1 MRKMTVIHKKL
12 IVWTAS
18 LFLFFPL
25 CAQTVEEI
33 QQSDDYLWGTGNAP
47 TLRQAD
53 NEALASLISQ
63 ISTNVS
69 AQFEQVTEGGTENDV
84 ATAKDKFKSI
94 INTYSHSTLT
104 NTQRIVIQNEPDAA
118 VMRYIKKSEIQ
129 RIFNGRKVK
138 LLDFAQEAQRLEK
151 KSQVAD
157 ALRYYYWAL
166 TLLQSYPDGNYLTM
180 KDDEGHEQL
189 LVSWIPKQMNDIFT
203 NISLSVEGEQVDGNL
218 KTVTLKVLYK
228 GKPARNYDYSYFD
241 GRDWSNIFSAK
252 DGLGLVELPA
262 MASVDGLS
270 VKTEYMFEG
279 EANIDSELSEVMS
292 SVTPIAMRDAYL
304 KLSAPNQKEAVA
316 QPGQTTLMA
325 SSMQAKETNSGMK
338 FLSTETAAPYEQ
350 TMAKVEQAIR
360 THNFEGIES
369 LCTPEGYDMF
379 QRLIKY
385 GNCKILRQPNLKYLS
400 YNGEITCRSLPM
412 SFSFWGNRRTFVED
426 VVFQMTPEG
435 KITSL
440 SFGLN
445 KPAVDDIMN
454 QTAWGDTARQVLI
467 TFLESYKTAYALKR
481 LDYIRSIFSD
491 DALIITGSV
500 VKASG
505 QMERQPIDGKVVKYT
520 RQTKG
525 EYMKKLEHIFAS
537 SEFINLRFADNQVR
551 KSGVG
556 GEIYGIQIKQDYFS
570 SSYGDT
576 GYLFLMVDL
585 NHPKEPVIHVR
596 TWQPEKDP
604 NFGLIDLSYF

>member
-1 MRKMTVIHKKL
+1 MNKRIKILMGGVL
-12 IVWTAS
+12 LS
-18 LFLFFPL
+18 LSLQ
-25 CAQTVEEI
+25 AQTVEEI

-412 SFSFWGNRRTFVED
+412 SFTFQGNRRTFVED

>member
-1 MRKMTVIHKKL
+1 MKFLLGVMML
-12 IVWTAS
+12 LSFS
-18 LFLFFPL
+18 LQ
-25 CAQTVEEI
+25 AQTVEEI
-33 QQSDDYLWGTGNAP
+33 QQSDEYLWGTGNAP

-53 NEALASLISQ
+53 NEALAALISQ

-69 AQFEQVTEGGTENDV
+69 AQFEQVTEGGTENEV

-138 LLDFAQEAQRLEK
+138 LLDFAKEGLRLEK
-151 KSQVAD
+151 KAQVAD

-166 TLLQSYPDGNYLTM
+166 TLLQSYPEGNYLTM
-180 KDDEGHEQL
+180 KDDQGNEQL
-189 LVSWIPKQMNDIFT
+189 LVSWIPKQMKDIFT
-203 NISLSVEGEQVDGNL
+203 NIQLSVEGEQTDGNL
-218 KTVTLKVLYK
+218 KTVTIRVLYK

-241 GRDWSNIFSAK
+241 GRDWSNVYSAK

-262 MASVDGLS
+262 IASVDGLS

-279 EANIDSELSEVMS
+279 EANIDSELSEVMN

-304 KLSAPNQKEAVA
+304 KLSAPREEDAVA
-316 QPGQTTLMA
+316 QPGETTLMA

-360 THNFEGIES
+360 TRNFDGIES

-385 GNCKILRQPNLKYLS
+385 GNCKILRQPKLKYLS

-412 SFSFWGNRRTFVED
+412 SFTFQGNRRTFVED

-435 KITSL
+435 KITGL

-481 LDYIRSIFSD
+481 LEYIRSIFSD

-525 EYMKKLEHIFAS
+525 EYMKKLEHIFAG

-585 NHPKEPVIHVR
+585 NHPKEPIIHVR

>member
-1 MRKMTVIHKKL
+1 MWKKL
-12 IVWTAS
+12 
-18 LFLFFPL
+18 FLMILGVCLVAPL
-25 CAQTVEEI
+25 SAQTVEEI
-33 QQSDDYLWGTGNAP
+33 QQSDEYLWGTGNGT

-69 AQFEQVTEGGTENDV
+69 SQFEQVLEEEKTNGEIES
-84 ATAKDKFKSI
+84 KDKFKSI
-94 INTYSHSTLT
+94 INTYSHATLT

-118 VMRYIKKSEIQ
+118 VMRYIKKSEIR
-129 RIFNGRKVK
+129 RIFEGRKVK
-138 LLDFAQEAQRLEK
+138 LLDFAQEAMRLEK
-151 KSQVAD
+151 KAQVAD

-180 KDDEGHEQL
+180 KDDQGQEQL
-189 LVSWIPKQMNDIFT
+189 LATWIPKQMNDIFA
-203 NISLSVEGEQVDGNL
+203 NISLSVDGQQVDGNL
-218 KTVTLKVLYK
+218 KTVTLKVMYK
-228 GKPARNYDYSYFD
+228 GQPARNYDYSYFD
-241 GRDWSNIFSAK
+241 GRDWSNIYSAK

-262 MASVDGLS
+262 IASVDGLS

-279 EANIDSELSEVMS
+279 EANIDSELADVMN
-292 SVTPIAMRDAYL
+292 SVTPVAMRNAYL
-304 KLSAPNQKEAVA
+304 KLDAKEEAPAETKPGEETRLTASA
-316 QPGQTTLMA
+316 
-325 SSMQAKETNSGMK
+325 QAKETNSGMR
-338 FLSTETAAPYEQ
+338 FLTDATAAPYEQ
-350 TMAKVEQAIR
+350 TMRKVENAIR
-360 THNFEGIES
+360 SRDYAGVDT
-369 LCTPEGYDMF
+369 LCTPEGYEMF

-385 GNCKILRQPNLKYLS
+385 GNGKLLRQPQLQFLS

-412 SFSFWGNRRTFVED
+412 SFSFSGNRRTFVED
-426 VVFQMTPEG
+426 IVFQMNPEG

-500 VKASG
+500 VKSSG
-505 QMERQPIDGKVVKYT
+505 VGERQPLDRNVVKYT

-525 EYMKKLEHIFAS
+525 EYMKKLEHIFAGT
-537 SEFINLRFADNQVR
+537 EFINLRFADNQIR

>member
-1 MRKMTVIHKKL
+1 MGGVL
-12 IVWTAS
+12 LS
-18 LFLFFPL
+18 LSLQ
-25 CAQTVEEI
+25 AQTVEEI

-412 SFSFWGNRRTFVED
+412 SFTFQGNRRTFVED

>member
-1 MRKMTVIHKKL
+1 MGGVL
-12 IVWTAS
+12 LS
-18 LFLFFPL
+18 LSLQ
-25 CAQTVEEI
+25 AQTVEEI
-33 QQSDDYLWGTGNAP
+33 QQSDEYLWGTGNAP

-151 KSQVAD
+151 KTQVAD

-304 KLSAPNQKEAVA
+304 KLSVPNQKEAVA

-412 SFSFWGNRRTFVED
+412 SFTFQGNRRTFVED

>member
-1 MRKMTVIHKKL
+1 MKFLLGIMML
-12 IVWTAS
+12 LPFS
-18 LFLFFPL
+18 LQ
-25 CAQTVEEI
+25 AQTVEEI
-33 QQSDDYLWGTGNAP
+33 QQSDEYLWGTGNAP

-53 NEALASLISQ
+53 NEALAALISQ

-69 AQFEQVTEGGTENDV
+69 AQFEQVTEGGTENEV

-138 LLDFAQEAQRLEK
+138 LLDFAKEGLRLEK
-151 KSQVAD
+151 KAQVAD

-166 TLLQSYPDGNYLTM
+166 TLLQSYPEGNYLTM
-180 KDDEGHEQL
+180 KDDQGNEQL
-189 LVSWIPKQMNDIFT
+189 LVSWIPKQMKDIFT
-203 NISLSVEGEQVDGNL
+203 NIQLSVEGEQTDGNL
-218 KTVTLKVLYK
+218 KTVTLRVLYK

-241 GRDWSNIFSAK
+241 GRDWSNVYSAK

-262 MASVDGLS
+262 IASVDGLS

-279 EANIDSELSEVMS
+279 EANIDSELSEVMN

-304 KLSAPNQKEAVA
+304 KLSAPREEDAVA
-316 QPGQTTLMA
+316 QPGETTLMA

-360 THNFEGIES
+360 TRNFDGIES

-412 SFSFWGNRRTFVED
+412 SFTFQGNRRTFVED

-481 LDYIRSIFSD
+481 LEYIRSIFSD

-525 EYMKKLEHIFAS
+525 EYMKKLEHIFAG

-585 NHPKEPVIHVR
+585 NHPKEPIIHVR

>member
-262 MASVDGLS
+262 MASVNGLS

-279 EANIDSELSEVMS
+279 EANIDSELSEVMN

-304 KLSAPNQKEAVA
+304 KLSVPNQNEAVA

-412 SFSFWGNRRTFVED
+412 SFSFRGNRRTFVED

>member
-1 MRKMTVIHKKL
+1 MGGVL
-12 IVWTAS
+12 LS
-18 LFLFFPL
+18 LSLQ
-25 CAQTVEEI
+25 AQTVEEI

-325 SSMQAKETNSGMK
+325 SSIQAKETNSGMK

-412 SFSFWGNRRTFVED
+412 SFTFQGNRRTFVED

>member
-1 MRKMTVIHKKL
+1 MKFLLGIMML
-12 IVWTAS
+12 LSFS
-18 LFLFFPL
+18 LQ
-25 CAQTVEEI
+25 AQTVEEI
-33 QQSDDYLWGTGNAP
+33 QQSDEYLWGTGNAP

-53 NEALASLISQ
+53 NEALAALISQ

-69 AQFEQVTEGGTENDV
+69 AQFEQVTEGGTENEV

-104 NTQRIVIQNEPDAA
+104 NTQRIVIQNEPDAT

-138 LLDFAQEAQRLEK
+138 LLDFAKEGLRLEK
-151 KSQVAD
+151 KAQVAD

-166 TLLQSYPDGNYLTM
+166 TLLQSYPEGNYLTM
-180 KDDEGHEQL
+180 KDDQGNEQL
-189 LVSWIPKQMNDIFT
+189 LVSWIPKQMKDIFT
-203 NISLSVEGEQVDGNL
+203 NIQLSVEGEQTDGNL
-218 KTVTLKVLYK
+218 KTVTLRVLYK

-241 GRDWSNIFSAK
+241 GRDWSNVYSAK

-262 MASVDGLS
+262 IASVDGLS

-279 EANIDSELSEVMS
+279 EANIDSELSEVMN

-304 KLSAPNQKEAVA
+304 KLSAPREEDAVA
-316 QPGQTTLMA
+316 QPGETTLMA

-360 THNFEGIES
+360 TRNFDGIES

-412 SFSFWGNRRTFVED
+412 SFTFQGNRRTFVED

-481 LDYIRSIFSD
+481 LEYIRSIFSD

-525 EYMKKLEHIFAS
+525 EYMKKLEHIFAG

-585 NHPKEPVIHVR
+585 NHPKEPIIHVR

>member
-262 MASVDGLS
+262 MASVNGLS

-304 KLSAPNQKEAVA
+304 KLSVPNQNEAVA

-412 SFSFWGNRRTFVED
+412 SFSFRGNRRTFVED

-505 QMERQPIDGKVVKYT
+505 QMERRPIDGKVVKYT

>member
-1 MRKMTVIHKKL
+1 MKFLLGIMML
-12 IVWTAS
+12 LSFS
-18 LFLFFPL
+18 LQ
-25 CAQTVEEI
+25 AQTVEEI
-33 QQSDDYLWGTGNAP
+33 QQSDEYLWGTGNAP

-53 NEALASLISQ
+53 NEALAALISQ

-69 AQFEQVTEGGTENDV
+69 AQFEQVTEGGTENEV

-138 LLDFAQEAQRLEK
+138 LLDFAKEGLRLEK
-151 KSQVAD
+151 KAQVAD

-166 TLLQSYPDGNYLTM
+166 TLLQSYPEGNYLTM
-180 KDDEGHEQL
+180 KDDQGNEQL
-189 LVSWIPKQMNDIFT
+189 LVSWIPKQMKDIFT
-203 NISLSVEGEQVDGNL
+203 NIQLSVEGEQTDGNL
-218 KTVTLKVLYK
+218 KTVTLRVLYK

-241 GRDWSNIFSAK
+241 GRDWSNVYSAK

-262 MASVDGLS
+262 IASVDGLS

-279 EANIDSELSEVMS
+279 EANIDSELSEVMN

-304 KLSAPNQKEAVA
+304 KLSAPREEDAVA
-316 QPGQTTLMA
+316 QPGETTLMA

-360 THNFEGIES
+360 TRNFDGIES

-400 YNGEITCRSLPM
+400 YNAEITCRSLPM
-412 SFSFWGNRRTFVED
+412 SFTFQGNRRTFVED

-445 KPAVDDIMN
+445 KPVVDDIMN

-481 LDYIRSIFSD
+481 LEYIRSIFSD

-525 EYMKKLEHIFAS
+525 EYMKKLEHIFAG

-585 NHPKEPVIHVR
+585 NHPKEPIIHVR

>member
-1 MRKMTVIHKKL
+1 MKFLLGIMML
-12 IVWTAS
+12 LSFS
-18 LFLFFPL
+18 LQ
-25 CAQTVEEI
+25 AQTVEEI
-33 QQSDDYLWGTGNAP
+33 QQSDEYLWGTGNAP

-53 NEALASLISQ
+53 NEALAALISQ

-69 AQFEQVTEGGTENDV
+69 AQFEQVTEGGTENEV

-138 LLDFAQEAQRLEK
+138 LLDFAKEGLRLEK
-151 KSQVAD
+151 KAQVAD

-166 TLLQSYPDGNYLTM
+166 TLLQSYPEGNYLTM
-180 KDDEGHEQL
+180 KDDQGNEQL
-189 LVSWIPKQMNDIFT
+189 LVSWIPKQMKDIFT
-203 NISLSVEGEQVDGNL
+203 NIQLSVEGEQTDGNL
-218 KTVTLKVLYK
+218 KTVTLRVLYK

-241 GRDWSNIFSAK
+241 GRDWSNVYSAK

-262 MASVDGLS
+262 IASVDGLS

-279 EANIDSELSEVMS
+279 EANIDSELSEVMN

-304 KLSAPNQKEAVA
+304 KLSAPREEDAVA
-316 QPGQTTLMA
+316 QPRETTLMA

-360 THNFEGIES
+360 TRNFDGIES

-412 SFSFWGNRRTFVED
+412 SFTFQGNRRTFVED

-481 LDYIRSIFSD
+481 LEYIRSIFSD

-525 EYMKKLEHIFAS
+525 EYMKKLEHIFAG

-585 NHPKEPVIHVR
+585 NHPKEPIIHVR

>member
-1 MRKMTVIHKKL
+1 MNKKIKIL
-12 IVWTAS
+12 LGGMLFS
-18 LFLFFPL
+18 LSLQ
-25 CAQTVEEI
+25 AQTVEEI
-33 QQSDDYLWGTGNAP
+33 QQSDEYLWGTGNAP

-69 AQFEQVTEGGTENDV
+69 SRYEQVLEGGTENGEV
-84 ATAKDKFKSI
+84 TEKDKFKSI

-138 LLDFAQEAQRLEK
+138 LLDFAQEAMRLEK
-151 KSQVAD
+151 KAQVAD
-157 ALRYYYWAL
+157 ALRYYYWSL

-180 KDDEGHEQL
+180 KDDKGQEQL
-189 LVSWIPKQMNDIFT
+189 LVSWIPKQMKNIFT
-203 NISLSVEGEQVDGNL
+203 NINLSVEGEQVDGNL

-252 DGLGLVELPA
+252 DGLGVVELPA
-262 MASVDGLS
+262 IASVDGLS

-279 EANIDSELSEVMS
+279 EANIDSELSEVMG

-304 KLSAPNQKEAVA
+304 KLSATREEPVA

-350 TMAKVEQAIR
+350 TMAKVEKAIR
-360 THNFEGIES
+360 THNFDGIES

-400 YNGEITCRSLPM
+400 YNGEITCRSIPM
-412 SFSFWGNRRTFVED
+412 SFSFQGNRRTFVED

-481 LDYIRSIFSD
+481 LEYIRSIFSD

-525 EYMKKLEHIFAS
+525 EYMKKLEHIFAG

>member
-1 MRKMTVIHKKL
+1 MKFLLGVMML
-12 IVWTAS
+12 LSFS
-18 LFLFFPL
+18 LQ
-25 CAQTVEEI
+25 AQTVEEI
-33 QQSDDYLWGTGNAP
+33 QQSDEYLWGTGNAP

-53 NEALASLISQ
+53 NEALAALISQ

-69 AQFEQVTEGGTENDV
+69 AQFEQVTEGGTENEV
-84 ATAKDKFKSI
+84 STAKDKFKSI

-138 LLDFAQEAQRLEK
+138 LLDFAKEGLRLEK
-151 KSQVAD
+151 KAQVAD

-166 TLLQSYPDGNYLTM
+166 TLLQSYPEGNYLTM
-180 KDDEGHEQL
+180 KDDQGNEQL
-189 LVSWIPKQMNDIFT
+189 LVSWIPKQMKDIFT
-203 NISLSVEGEQVDGNL
+203 NIQLSVEGEQTDGNL
-218 KTVTLKVLYK
+218 KTVTLRVLYK

-241 GRDWSNIFSAK
+241 GRDWSNVYSAK

-262 MASVDGLS
+262 IASVDGLS

-279 EANIDSELSEVMS
+279 EANIDSELSEVMN

-304 KLSAPNQKEAVA
+304 KLSAPREEDAVA
-316 QPGQTTLMA
+316 QPGETTLMA

-360 THNFEGIES
+360 TRNFDGIES

-412 SFSFWGNRRTFVED
+412 SFTFQGNRRTFVED

-481 LDYIRSIFSD
+481 LEYIRSIFSD

-525 EYMKKLEHIFAS
+525 EYMKKLEHIFAG

-585 NHPKEPVIHVR
+585 NHPKEPIIHVR

>member
-25 CAQTVEEI
+25 CAQTAEEI

-262 MASVDGLS
+262 MASVNGLS

-304 KLSAPNQKEAVA
+304 KLSVPNQNEAVA

-412 SFSFWGNRRTFVED
+412 SFSFRGNRRTFVED

>member
-1 MRKMTVIHKKL
+1 MTMECMMNKGFKVL
-12 IVWTAS
+12 VGSVLLS
-18 LFLFFPL
+18 LSIQ
-25 CAQTVEEI
+25 AQTVEEI
-33 QQSDDYLWGTGNAP
+33 QQSNEYLWGTGNAP

-94 INTYSHSTLT
+94 INTYSHSTLN

-151 KSQVAD
+151 KAQVAD

-180 KDDEGHEQL
+180 KDDEGNEQL

-279 EANIDSELSEVMS
+279 EANIDSELAEVMG

-304 KLSAPNQKEAVA
+304 KLSAPSQKEAVA
-316 QPGQTTLMA
+316 QPGQTTWMA

-412 SFSFWGNRRTFVED
+412 SFTFQGNRRTFVED

-481 LDYIRSIFSD
+481 LEYIRSIFSD

>member
-1 MRKMTVIHKKL
+1 MNKKIKIL
-12 IVWTAS
+12 LGGMLFS
-18 LFLFFPL
+18 LSLQ
-25 CAQTVEEI
+25 AQTVEEI
-33 QQSDDYLWGTGNAP
+33 QQSDEYLWGTGNAP

-69 AQFEQVTEGGTENDV
+69 SRYEQVLEGGTENGEV
-84 ATAKDKFKSI
+84 TEKDKFKSI

-138 LLDFAQEAQRLEK
+138 LLDFAQEAMRLEK
-151 KSQVAD
+151 KAQVAD
-157 ALRYYYWAL
+157 ALRYYYWSL

-180 KDDEGHEQL
+180 KDDKGQEQL
-189 LVSWIPKQMNDIFT
+189 LVSWIPKQMKDIFT
-203 NISLSVEGEQVDGNL
+203 NINLSVEGEQVDGNL

-252 DGLGLVELPA
+252 DGLGVVELPA
-262 MASVDGLS
+262 IASVDGLS

-279 EANIDSELSEVMS
+279 EANIDSELSEVMG

-304 KLSAPNQKEAVA
+304 KLSAAREEPVA
-316 QPGQTTLMA
+316 QLGQTTLMA

-350 TMAKVEQAIR
+350 TMAKVEKAIR
-360 THNFEGIES
+360 THNFDGIES

-400 YNGEITCRSLPM
+400 YNGEITCRSIPM
-412 SFSFWGNRRTFVED
+412 SFSFQGNRRTFVED

-481 LDYIRSIFSD
+481 LEYIRSIFSD

-525 EYMKKLEHIFAS
+525 EYMKKLEHIFAG

>member
-1 MRKMTVIHKKL
+1 MNKRIKILMGGVL
-12 IVWTAS
+12 LS
-18 LFLFFPL
+18 LSLQ
-25 CAQTVEEI
+25 AQTVEEI

-412 SFSFWGNRRTFVED
+412 SFSFRGNRRTFVED

>member
-262 MASVDGLS
+262 MASVNGLS

-304 KLSAPNQKEAVA
+304 KLSVPNQK
-316 QPGQTTLMA
+316 
-325 SSMQAKETNSGMK
+325 
-338 FLSTETAAPYEQ
+338 
-350 TMAKVEQAIR
+350 
-360 THNFEGIES
+360 
-369 LCTPEGYDMF
+369 
-379 QRLIKY
+379 
-385 GNCKILRQPNLKYLS
+385 
-400 YNGEITCRSLPM
+400 
-412 SFSFWGNRRTFVED
+412 
-426 VVFQMTPEG
+426 
-435 KITSL
+435 
-440 SFGLN
+440 
-445 KPAVDDIMN
+445 
-454 QTAWGDTARQVLI
+454 
-467 TFLESYKTAYALKR
+467 
-481 LDYIRSIFSD
+481 
-491 DALIITGSV
+491 
-500 VKASG
+500 
-505 QMERQPIDGKVVKYT
+505 
-520 RQTKG
+520 
-525 EYMKKLEHIFAS
+525 
-537 SEFINLRFADNQVR
+537 
-551 KSGVG
+551 
-556 GEIYGIQIKQDYFS
+556 
-570 SSYGDT
+570 
-576 GYLFLMVDL
+576 
-585 NHPKEPVIHVR
+585 
-596 TWQPEKDP
+596 
-604 NFGLIDLSYF
+604 

>member
-1 MRKMTVIHKKL
+1 MNKKIKIL
-12 IVWTAS
+12 LGGMLFS
-18 LFLFFPL
+18 LSLQ
-25 CAQTVEEI
+25 AQTVEEI
-33 QQSDDYLWGTGNAP
+33 QQSDEYLWGTGNAP

-69 AQFEQVTEGGTENDV
+69 SRYEQVLEGGTENGEV
-84 ATAKDKFKSI
+84 TEKDKFKSI

-138 LLDFAQEAQRLEK
+138 LLDFAQEAMRLEK
-151 KSQVAD
+151 KAQVAD
-157 ALRYYYWAL
+157 ALRYYYWSL

-180 KDDEGHEQL
+180 KDDKGQEQL
-189 LVSWIPKQMNDIFT
+189 LVSWIPKQMKNIFT
-203 NISLSVEGEQVDGNL
+203 NINLSVEGEQVDGNL

-252 DGLGLVELPA
+252 DGLGVVELPA
-262 MASVDGLS
+262 IASVDGLS

-279 EANIDSELSEVMS
+279 EANIDSELSEVMG

-304 KLSAPNQKEAVA
+304 KLSAAREEPVA

-325 SSMQAKETNSGMK
+325 SSIQAKETNSGMK

-350 TMAKVEQAIR
+350 TMAKVEKAIR
-360 THNFEGIES
+360 THNFDGIES

-400 YNGEITCRSLPM
+400 YNGEITCRSIPM
-412 SFSFWGNRRTFVED
+412 SFSFQGNRRTFVED

-481 LDYIRSIFSD
+481 LEYIRSIFSD

-525 EYMKKLEHIFAS
+525 EYMKKLEHIFAG

>member
-1 MRKMTVIHKKL
+1 MVF
-12 IVWTAS
+12 S
-18 LFLFFPL
+18 LS
-25 CAQTVEEI
+25 AQTVEEI
-33 QQSDDYLWGTGNAP
+33 QQSDNYLWGTGNGT

-69 AQFEQVTEGGTENDV
+69 SQFEQVLEEEKTNGEIES
-84 ATAKDKFKSI
+84 KDKFKSI
-94 INTYSHSTLT
+94 INTYSHATLT

-129 RIFNGRKVK
+129 RIFEGRKVK
-138 LLDFAQEAQRLEK
+138 LLDFAQEAMRLEK
-151 KSQVAD
+151 KAQVAD

-180 KDDEGHEQL
+180 KDDQGQEQL
-189 LVSWIPKQMNDIFT
+189 LVSWIPKQMNDIFA
-203 NISLSVEGEQVDGNL
+203 NISLSVDGQQVDGNL

-228 GKPARNYDYSYFD
+228 GQPARNYDYSYFD
-241 GRDWSNIFSAK
+241 GRDWSNIYSAK

-262 MASVDGLS
+262 IASVDGLS

-279 EANIDSELSEVMS
+279 EANIDSELADVMG
-292 SVTPIAMRDAYL
+292 SVTPVAMRNAYMKLDA
-304 KLSAPNQKEAVA
+304 KEAPA
-316 QPGQTTLMA
+316 AEAEPGEETMLAT
-325 SSMQAKETNSGMK
+325 SMQAKETNSGMR
-338 FLSTETAAPYEQ
+338 FLAGEMAAPYEL
-350 TMAKVEQAIR
+350 TMRKVEDAIR
-360 THNFEGIES
+360 SRNYAGVDT
-369 LCTPEGYDMF
+369 LCTPEGYEMF

-385 GNCKILRQPNLKYLS
+385 GNGKLLRKPQLKYLS

-412 SFSFWGNRRTFVED
+412 SFSFSGNRRTFVED
-426 VVFQMTPEG
+426 IVFQLNAEG

-500 VKASG
+500 VKSSG
-505 QMERQPIDGKVVKYT
+505 VGERQPLDRNVVKYT

-525 EYMKKLEHIFAS
+525 EYMKKLEHIFAGN
-537 SEFINLRFADNQVR
+537 EFINLRFADNQIR

>member
-1 MRKMTVIHKKL
+1 MKFLLGVMML
-12 IVWTAS
+12 LSFS
-18 LFLFFPL
+18 LQ
-25 CAQTVEEI
+25 AQTVEEI
-33 QQSDDYLWGTGNAP
+33 QQSDEYLWGTGNAP

-53 NEALASLISQ
+53 NEALAALISQ

-69 AQFEQVTEGGTENDV
+69 AQFEQVTEGGTENEV

-138 LLDFAQEAQRLEK
+138 LLDFAKEGLRLEK
-151 KSQVAD
+151 KAQVAD

-166 TLLQSYPDGNYLTM
+166 TLLQSYPEGNYLTM
-180 KDDEGHEQL
+180 KDDQGNEQL
-189 LVSWIPKQMNDIFT
+189 LVSWIPKQMKDIFT
-203 NISLSVEGEQVDGNL
+203 NIQLSVEGEQTDGNL
-218 KTVTLKVLYK
+218 KTVTIRVLYK

-241 GRDWSNIFSAK
+241 GRDWSNVYSAK

-262 MASVDGLS
+262 IASVDGLS

-279 EANIDSELSEVMS
+279 EANIDSELSEVMN

-304 KLSAPNQKEAVA
+304 KLSAPREEDAVA
-316 QPGQTTLMA
+316 QPGETTLMA

-360 THNFEGIES
+360 TRNFDGIES

-412 SFSFWGNRRTFVED
+412 SFTFQGNRRTFVED

-481 LDYIRSIFSD
+481 LEYIRSIFSD

-525 EYMKKLEHIFAS
+525 EYMKKLEHIFAG

-585 NHPKEPVIHVR
+585 NHPKEPIIHVR

>member
-1 MRKMTVIHKKL
+1 MKRLLLLCVGL
-12 IVWTAS
+12 GLVFS
-18 LFLFFPL
+18 LS
-25 CAQTVEEI
+25 AQTVEEI
-33 QQSDDYLWGTGNAP
+33 QQSDNYLWGTGNGT

-69 AQFEQVTEGGTENDV
+69 SQFEQVLEEEKTNGEIES
-84 ATAKDKFKSI
+84 KDKFKSI
-94 INTYSHSTLT
+94 INTYSHATLT

-129 RIFNGRKVK
+129 RIFEGRKVK
-138 LLDFAQEAQRLEK
+138 LLDFAQEAMRLEK
-151 KSQVAD
+151 KAQVAD

-180 KDDEGHEQL
+180 KDDQGQEQL
-189 LVSWIPKQMNDIFT
+189 LVSWIPKQMNDIFA
-203 NISLSVEGEQVDGNL
+203 NISLSVDGQQVDGNL

-228 GKPARNYDYSYFD
+228 GQPARNYDYSYFD
-241 GRDWSNIFSAK
+241 GRDWSNIYSAK

-262 MASVDGLS
+262 IASVDGLS

-279 EANIDSELSEVMS
+279 EANIDSELADVMG
-292 SVTPIAMRDAYL
+292 SVTPVAMRNAYMKLDA
-304 KLSAPNQKEAVA
+304 KEAPA
-316 QPGQTTLMA
+316 AEAEPGEETMLAT
-325 SSMQAKETNSGMK
+325 SMQAKETNSGMR
-338 FLSTETAAPYEQ
+338 FLAGETAAPYEL
-350 TMAKVEQAIR
+350 TMRKVEDAIR
-360 THNFEGIES
+360 SRNYAGVDT
-369 LCTPEGYDMF
+369 LCTPEGYEMF

-385 GNCKILRQPNLKYLS
+385 GNGKLLRKPQLKYLS

-412 SFSFWGNRRTFVED
+412 SFSFSGNRRTFVED
-426 VVFQMTPEG
+426 IVFQLNAEG

-500 VKASG
+500 VKSSG
-505 QMERQPIDGKVVKYT
+505 VGERQPLDRNVVKYT

-525 EYMKKLEHIFAS
+525 EYMKKLEHIFAGN
-537 SEFINLRFADNQVR
+537 EFINLRFADNQIR

>member
-262 MASVDGLS
+262 MASVNGLS

-279 EANIDSELSEVMS
+279 EANIDSELSEVMN

-304 KLSAPNQKEAVA
+304 KLSVPNQNEAVA

-350 TMAKVEQAIR
+350 TMTKVEQAIR

-412 SFSFWGNRRTFVED
+412 SFSFRGNRRTFVED

>member
-1 MRKMTVIHKKL
+1 MRKMTFIHKKL
-12 IVWTAS
+12 IVWAAG
-18 LFLFFPL
+18 LFLVFPL

-33 QQSDDYLWGTGNAP
+33 QQSDEYLWGTGNAP

-53 NEALASLISQ
+53 NEALAALISQ

-69 AQFEQVTEGGTENDV
+69 AQFEQVTEGGTENEV

-138 LLDFAQEAQRLEK
+138 LLDFAQEGLRLEK
-151 KSQVAD
+151 KAQVAD

-166 TLLQSYPDGNYLTM
+166 TLLQSYPEGNYLTM
-180 KDDEGHEQL
+180 KDDQGNEQL
-189 LVSWIPKQMNDIFT
+189 LVSWIPKQMKDIFT
-203 NISLSVEGEQVDGNL
+203 NIQLSVEGEQTDGNL
-218 KTVTLKVLYK
+218 KTVTLRVLYK

-241 GRDWSNIFSAK
+241 GRDWSNVYSAK

-262 MASVDGLS
+262 IASVDGLS

-279 EANIDSELSEVMS
+279 EANIDSELSEVMN

-304 KLSAPNQKEAVA
+304 KLSAPRGEDAVA
-316 QPGQTTLMA
+316 RPGETTLMA
-325 SSMQAKETNSGMK
+325 SSMQARETNSGMK

-360 THNFEGIES
+360 TRNFEGIES
-369 LCTPEGYDMF
+369 LCTSEGYDMF

-412 SFSFWGNRRTFVED
+412 SFTFQGNRRTFVED

-481 LDYIRSIFSD
+481 LEYIRSIFSD

-525 EYMKKLEHIFAS
+525 EYMKKLEHIFAG

>member
-262 MASVDGLS
+262 MASVNGLS

-304 KLSAPNQKEAVA
+304 KLSVPNQNEAVA

-412 SFSFWGNRRTFVED
+412 SFSFRGNRRTFVED

-576 GYLFLMVDL
+576 GYLFLMVVL

>member
-1 MRKMTVIHKKL
+1 MKFLLGVMML
-12 IVWTAS
+12 LSFS
-18 LFLFFPL
+18 LQ
-25 CAQTVEEI
+25 AQTVEEI
-33 QQSDDYLWGTGNAP
+33 QQSDEYLWGTGNAP

-53 NEALASLISQ
+53 NEALAALISQ

-69 AQFEQVTEGGTENDV
+69 AQFEQVTEGGTENEV

-138 LLDFAQEAQRLEK
+138 LLDFAKEGLRLEK
-151 KSQVAD
+151 KAQVAD

-166 TLLQSYPDGNYLTM
+166 TLLQSYPEGNYLTM
-180 KDDEGHEQL
+180 KDDQGNEQL
-189 LVSWIPKQMNDIFT
+189 LVSWIPKQMKDIFT
-203 NISLSVEGEQVDGNL
+203 NIQLSVEGEQTDGNL
-218 KTVTLKVLYK
+218 KTVTLRVLYK

-241 GRDWSNIFSAK
+241 GRDWSNVYSAK

-262 MASVDGLS
+262 IASVDGLS

-279 EANIDSELSEVMS
+279 EANIDSELSEVMN

-304 KLSAPNQKEAVA
+304 KLSAPREEDAVA
-316 QPGQTTLMA
+316 QPGETTLMA

-360 THNFEGIES
+360 TRNFDGIES

-412 SFSFWGNRRTFVED
+412 SFTFQGNRRTFVED

-481 LDYIRSIFSD
+481 LEYIRSIFSD

-525 EYMKKLEHIFAS
+525 EYMKKLEHIFAG

-585 NHPKEPVIHVR
+585 NHPKEPIIHVR

>member
-1 MRKMTVIHKKL
+1 MNKKIKIL
-12 IVWTAS
+12 LGGMLFS
-18 LFLFFPL
+18 LSLQ
-25 CAQTVEEI
+25 AQTVEEI
-33 QQSDDYLWGTGNAP
+33 QQSDEYLWGTGNAP

-69 AQFEQVTEGGTENDV
+69 SRYEQVLEGGTENGEV
-84 ATAKDKFKSI
+84 TEKDKFKSI

-138 LLDFAQEAQRLEK
+138 LLDFAQEAMRLEK
-151 KSQVAD
+151 KAQVAD
-157 ALRYYYWAL
+157 ALRYYYWSL

-180 KDDEGHEQL
+180 KDDKGQEQL
-189 LVSWIPKQMNDIFT
+189 LVSWIPKQMKDIFT
-203 NISLSVEGEQVDGNL
+203 NINLSVEGEQVDGNL

-252 DGLGLVELPA
+252 DGLGVVELPA
-262 MASVDGLS
+262 IASVDGLS

-279 EANIDSELSEVMS
+279 EANIDSELSEVMG

-304 KLSAPNQKEAVA
+304 KLSAAREEPVT

-350 TMAKVEQAIR
+350 TMAKVEKAIR
-360 THNFEGIES
+360 THNFDGIES

-400 YNGEITCRSLPM
+400 YNGEITCRSIPM
-412 SFSFWGNRRTFVED
+412 SFSFQGNRRTFVED

-481 LDYIRSIFSD
+481 LEYIRSIFSD

-525 EYMKKLEHIFAS
+525 EYMKKLEHIFAG